1 MHEAPKSVSG
11 NAGSADKLS
20 SKRNITLTGAVTGG
34 VVTDFFQEI
43 LQLILPKTI
52 HMIFQRL
59 LVYEVS

>member
-34 VVTDFFQEI
+34 VVTDFSGDI
-43 LQLILPKTI
+43 TINTSKTI

>member
-34 VVTDFFQEI
+34 VVTDFQEI

-59 LVYEVS
+59 LVYKVS